1 MAGIAAL
8 GLVMGG
14 WSLAGSAR
22 ADSLTISDTSAAD
35 AAQQIAQKYGVS
47 VVFRGNFDTGQLV
60 NVSINDADSP
70 GSRLAAISALGDAV
84 GADFQKT
91 FVISK
96 MAVDQQVPDPPI
108 DSTGNVVFPSLTM
121 PARRAIEM
129 VTGVDDA
136 TAQFYGGIDGTVT
149 LTSTQESARD
159 AAAEIARQTHT
170 RWKGFY
176 ALIPRLQRQ
185 NVVGKVID
193 HNGNSP
199 IIEEP
204 LIYYQN
210 PQDQQAQAAAEQ
222 TAAQQ
227 AAAAQA
233 AAQQAN
239 ANNQAVA
246 NGQQAPNT
254 SDQNNPNNPYAMA
267 NNGYSPYGYAYNP
280 YGNGY
285 DAYGNGYNPYGY
297 AYSPYGNGYS
307 PYDYGYGGNS
317 YGMDYGYGYGPDYGY
332 GYNPGYDNLSPGNY
346 VSNGYGS
353 GQIGTGLDIV
363 GGGGGGLIISN
374 TGYGYVP

>member
-1 MAGIAAL
+1 
-8 GLVMGG
+8 
-14 WSLAGSAR
+14 
-22 ADSLTISDTSAAD
+22 LTISDTSAAD
-35 AAQQIAQKYGVS
+35 AAKQIAQKYGVS
-47 VVFRGNFDTGQLV
+47 VVFRGNFDTGRLV
-60 NVSINDADSP
+60 NVSVTDADST

-108 DSTGNVVFPSLTM
+108 DATGNIVFPSQTM

-159 AAAEIARQTHT
+159 AAADIARQTHT
-170 RWKGFY
+170 RWKAFY
-176 ALIPRLQRQ
+176 ALVPRLQRQ

-210 PQDQQAQAAAEQ
+210 PQDQQAQAAAQQ
-222 TAAQQ
+222 TTAQQ
-227 AAAAQA
+227 AA

-239 ANNQAVA
+239 ANNQAAA
-246 NGQQAPNT
+246 NGQQAQNT
-254 SDQNNPNNPYAMA
+254 PDQNNPNNPYAQRNWKRERKHTWSA
-267 NNGYSPYGYAYNP
+267 GECGCRYE
-280 YGNGY
+280 
-285 DAYGNGYNPYGY
+285 
-297 AYSPYGNGYS
+297 
-307 PYDYGYGGNS
+307 
-317 YGMDYGYGYGPDYGY
+317 
-332 GYNPGYDNLSPGNY
+332 
-346 VSNGYGS
+346 
-353 GQIGTGLDIV
+353 
-363 GGGGGGLIISN
+363 
-374 TGYGYVP
+374 